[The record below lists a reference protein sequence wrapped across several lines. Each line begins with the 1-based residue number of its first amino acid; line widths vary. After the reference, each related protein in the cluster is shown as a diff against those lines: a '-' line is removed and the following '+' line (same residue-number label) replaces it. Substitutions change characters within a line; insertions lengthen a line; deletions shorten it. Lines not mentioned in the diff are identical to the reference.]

1 MFVHPAKA
9 EVKPA
14 AAAVARMRRLKA
26 GDVFAK
32 DMFMQ
37 PVRNLAAKSP
47 LSLGRMKEACAMQ
60 GVTRKGRRAL
70 PRDDKHKPRALA
82 PLVFHEVIELHAR
95 HFDAVTMKI
104 KTGIR
109 LQLPPRQALGRAAVK
124 SRKWWRC
131 RGQ

>member
-1 MFVHPAKA
+1 MFVHATEPK
-9 EVKPA
+9 VKRA
-14 AAAVARMRRLKA
+14 AAAMARMRGLKA

-32 DMFMQ
+32 HVFMQ
-37 PVRNLAAKSP
+37 PVRNLAAKSS

-60 GVTRKGRRAL
+60 GVTCKGRRAL